1 MVLILNMVSELDQ
14 IRGNINA
21 LLDDIFYCSIFN
33 GSIINFCFL
42 GFMMSSYMFNYQ
54 TSFVEY
60 KDRVKLLRQSI
71 LELSEKTN
79 DRYKNEALEN
89 ILLVLAAENPKLTQ
103 RVLENIHNYV
113 FWNQELIEDVWNQD
127 IEATDS
133 VVAKLQQES
142 GKNTIK

>member
-1 MVLILNMVSELDQ
+1 
-14 IRGNINA
+14 
-21 LLDDIFYCSIFN
+21 
-33 GSIINFCFL
+33 
-42 GFMMSSYMFNYQ
+42 MSSYMFNYQ
-54 TSFVEY
+54 TSFVKH

>member
-1 MVLILNMVSELDQ
+1 
-14 IRGNINA
+14 
-21 LLDDIFYCSIFN
+21 
-33 GSIINFCFL
+33 
-42 GFMMSSYMFNYQ
+42 MFNYQ

-127 IEATDS
+127 IEATDV

-142 GKNTIK
+142 SKNTIK

>member
-1 MVLILNMVSELDQ
+1 
-14 IRGNINA
+14 
-21 LLDDIFYCSIFN
+21 
-33 GSIINFCFL
+33 
-42 GFMMSSYMFNYQ
+42 MFNYQ

>member
-1 MVLILNMVSELDQ
+1 
-14 IRGNINA
+14 
-21 LLDDIFYCSIFN
+21 
-33 GSIINFCFL
+33 
-42 GFMMSSYMFNYQ
+42 MSSYMFNYQ

-127 IEATDS
+127 IEATDV

>member
-89 ILLVLAAENPKLTQ
+89 ILLVLAAENPELTQ

-113 FWNQELIEDVWNQD
+113 FWNQELIEDVWDQD

-133 VVAKLQQES
+133 VVSKLQQES
-142 GKNTIK
+142 GKNIIK

>member
-1 MVLILNMVSELDQ
+1 
-14 IRGNINA
+14 
-21 LLDDIFYCSIFN
+21 
-33 GSIINFCFL
+33 
-42 GFMMSSYMFNYQ
+42 MFNYQ

-89 ILLVLAAENPKLTQ
+89 ILLVIAAENPELTQ
-103 RVLENIHNYV
+103 RVLENINNYM
-113 FWNQELIEDVWNQD
+113 FWNQELIEDVWDQD
-127 IEATDS
+127 IEATDV

-142 GKNTIK
+142 SKNIIK

>member
-1 MVLILNMVSELDQ
+1 
-14 IRGNINA
+14 
-21 LLDDIFYCSIFN
+21 
-33 GSIINFCFL
+33 
-42 GFMMSSYMFNYQ
+42 MMSSYMFNYQ

-127 IEATDS
+127 IEATDV

>member
-1 MVLILNMVSELDQ
+1 
-14 IRGNINA
+14 
-21 LLDDIFYCSIFN
+21 
-33 GSIINFCFL
+33 
-42 GFMMSSYMFNYQ
+42 MFNYQ

-127 IEATDS
+127 IEATDV

>member
-1 MVLILNMVSELDQ
+1 
-14 IRGNINA
+14 
-21 LLDDIFYCSIFN
+21 
-33 GSIINFCFL
+33 
-42 GFMMSSYMFNYQ
+42 MMSSYMFNYQ

-89 ILLVLAAENPKLTQ
+89 ILLVIAAATPKLTQ
-103 RVLENIHNYV
+103 RVLENINNYI

-127 IEATDS
+127 IEATDV

>member
-1 MVLILNMVSELDQ
+1 
-14 IRGNINA
+14 
-21 LLDDIFYCSIFN
+21 
-33 GSIINFCFL
+33 
-42 GFMMSSYMFNYQ
+42 MMSSYMFNYQ
-54 TSFVEY
+54 TSFVKY

-127 IEATDS
+127 IEATDV

>member
-1 MVLILNMVSELDQ
+1 
-14 IRGNINA
+14 
-21 LLDDIFYCSIFN
+21 
-33 GSIINFCFL
+33 
-42 GFMMSSYMFNYQ
+42 MFNYQ
-54 TSFVEY
+54 TSFVKY

-127 IEATDS
+127 IEATDV

>member
-1 MVLILNMVSELDQ
+1 
-14 IRGNINA
+14 
-21 LLDDIFYCSIFN
+21 
-33 GSIINFCFL
+33 
-42 GFMMSSYMFNYQ
+42 MFNYQ

-89 ILLVLAAENPKLTQ
+89 ILIVIAATTPELTQ
-103 RVLENIHNYV
+103 RVLENINNYM
-113 FWNQELIEDVWNQD
+113 FWNQELIEDVWDQD
-127 IEATDS
+127 IEATDV

-142 GKNTIK
+142 SKNIIK

>member
-1 MVLILNMVSELDQ
+1 
-14 IRGNINA
+14 
-21 LLDDIFYCSIFN
+21 
-33 GSIINFCFL
+33 
-42 GFMMSSYMFNYQ
+42 
-54 TSFVEY
+54 
-60 KDRVKLLRQSI
+60 
-71 LELSEKTN
+71 
-79 DRYKNEALEN
+79 
-89 ILLVLAAENPKLTQ
+89 VLAAENPKLTQ

>member
-113 FWNQELIEDVWNQD
+113 FWNQELIEDVWDQD
-127 IEATDS
+127 IEATDV

>member
-1 MVLILNMVSELDQ
+1 
-14 IRGNINA
+14 
-21 LLDDIFYCSIFN
+21 
-33 GSIINFCFL
+33 
-42 GFMMSSYMFNYQ
+42 MMSSYMFNYQ

-89 ILLVLAAENPKLTQ
+89 ILLVIAATTPELTQ

-127 IEATDS
+127 IEATDV

>member
-1 MVLILNMVSELDQ
+1 
-14 IRGNINA
+14 
-21 LLDDIFYCSIFN
+21 
-33 GSIINFCFL
+33 
-42 GFMMSSYMFNYQ
+42 MSSYMFNYQ

-113 FWNQELIEDVWNQD
+113 FWNQELIEDVWDQD
-127 IEATDS
+127 IEATDV

>member
-1 MVLILNMVSELDQ
+1 
-14 IRGNINA
+14 
-21 LLDDIFYCSIFN
+21 
-33 GSIINFCFL
+33 
-42 GFMMSSYMFNYQ
+42 MFNYQ
-54 TSFVEY
+54 TSFVKY

-89 ILLVLAAENPKLTQ
+89 ILLVIAAENSELTQ
-103 RVLENIHNYV
+103 RVLENINNYM
-113 FWNQELIEDVWNQD
+113 FWNQELMEDVWDQN

-133 VVAKLQQES
+133 VVVKLQQES

>member
-1 MVLILNMVSELDQ
+1 
-14 IRGNINA
+14 
-21 LLDDIFYCSIFN
+21 
-33 GSIINFCFL
+33 
-42 GFMMSSYMFNYQ
+42 MFNYQ

-127 IEATDS
+127 IEATDV

-142 GKNTIK
+142 GKNIIK

>member
-1 MVLILNMVSELDQ
+1 
-14 IRGNINA
+14 
-21 LLDDIFYCSIFN
+21 
-33 GSIINFCFL
+33 
-42 GFMMSSYMFNYQ
+42 MMSSYMFNYQ

-113 FWNQELIEDVWNQD
+113 FWNQELIEDVWDQD

-142 GKNTIK
+142 GKNIIK